1 MGQQQLLL
9 IVLGALIVGI
19 AVYTGAQFL
28 DAYQQNNE
36 RDVVTQQMKILVMDA
51 QKYAARPA
59 FLGGGSSKFTGYQPP
74 NNLAN
79 TDRVRIYTGAT
90 EGAVIFT
97 GFGSVNG
104 SDGQSPV
111 HIILQYTLADDKTEV
126 EVIN

>member
-9 IVLGALIVGI
+9 IVLGAIIVGI
-19 AVYTGAQFL
+19 AAYVGVQSMN
-28 DAYQQNNE
+28 AYQRNNE
-36 RDVVTQQMKILVMDA
+36 RDVVIQQINTLVLDA
-51 QKYAARPA
+51 RKYAAKPT
-59 FLGGGSSKFTGYQPP
+59 FLGGGNGKFTGYQPP
-74 NNLAN
+74 NDLAN

-104 SDGQSPV
+104 EDGQSPV
-111 HIILQYTLADDKTEV
+111 HIILQYTLADGKSEV